1 MANEQE
7 LKGFAPRVTGSTKGV
22 SEAVVARARRK
33 LGAKVLTVARS
44 RLPIKCTSP
53 QI

>member
-7 LKGFAPRVTGSTKGV
+7 LKGFAPRVTSTKGV
-22 SEAVVARARRK
+22 SEAVVARACRK